1 MAMKDIFNTTDVRL
15 AFSDNIAAADSTTA
29 LAGNVIDIAGF
40 NAVLFSVTAEYSADS
55 TVTLKLSVLHSD
67 DNSTFTAA
75 EDDHIIYGADISKTA
90 NVGKIGYIGSRRY
103 VKLVVK
109 ASEAFASTVTADT
122 KGHAILQRPAVAP
135 V

>member
-15 AFSDNIAAADSTTA
+15 AFSDSIAAADSTND

-40 NAVLFSVTAEYSADS
+40 NAVLFSVSAEYSATS
-55 TVTLKLSVLHSD
+55 AVTLKLSVLHSD
-67 DNSTFTAA
+67 DNVTFTAA
-75 EDDHIIYGADISKTA
+75 EGDYVIYGADISETA
-90 NVGKIGYIGSRRY
+90 NVGKIGYIGARRY

-109 ASEAFASTVTADT
+109 ASEALASAVTVDT